1 MKRSGRVRND
11 PCITAFMKR
20 CMRQAGNGPTSMAML
35 LSWLLAVSAPGF
47 AQSLERGTRAY
58 IVPPDSMPAWTVP
71 VLRLVSS
78 THVEPTTGVIL
89 SDTGLVLVPADFAG
103 MDDEIIVLDGGTD
116 IIRNGRPAKIE
127 KKFTAEGLQVLSV
140 QGLERQGVTLAATVP
155 EEGGQVLLTAF
166 PPAEQIALGEPP
178 LSIEATLEVS
188 SETGRPAVTSE
199 TRLPNVTGA
208 LVDSCG
214 NLVGVSLADDIQTM
228 ETSPSTRYRWRETL
242 LGVFGEMQ
250 IPLRESECSATPEEE
265 APAPVEEP
273 VADEPEIPEPEPE
286 AAEEAAAEDPIQE
299 EKETADEDAA
309 PEDTLPEIDILPPIE
324 KDGAGEE
331 PERDTDSPG
340 WWWLAAAVVLF
351 GLGLFL
357 HRLRKA
363 RRSDALPSPEASPA
377 APALSIQSEDEEPEP
392 AEPLLGKVL
401 VIRGERADGTAFED
415 SCAIS
420 ESAINVMIGR
430 GETDLVIESP
440 AVSRKHAQLNG
451 TAAELTVSDLG
462 SSNGTSINGVPCLE
476 GEIMYIEPGDTL
488 ILGDV
493 MCSIE
498 FAPREPAGSGKA

>member
-1 MKRSGRVRND
+1 
-11 PCITAFMKR
+11 
-20 CMRQAGNGPTSMAML
+20 ML

-242 LGVFGEMQ
+242 LGVFGEMPLPRLKSLLPTNRKSPNPNPKPLKKPQ
-250 IPLRESECSATPEEE
+250 RKIQSRRRKRRQTKTPHPKTLCRRSTSCPPLRKTAPGKNPNGIRILLAGGGWQRPSSCSASDYFCTDCGKPGDRTPFHR
-265 APAPVEEP
+265 P
-273 VADEPEIPEPEPE
+273 
-286 AAEEAAAEDPIQE
+286 
-299 EKETADEDAA
+299 K
-309 PEDTLPEIDILPPIE
+309 PPRQRR
-324 KDGAGEE
+324 
-331 PERDTDSPG
+331 PFPSS
-340 WWWLAAAVVLF
+340 
-351 GLGLFL
+351 
-357 HRLRKA
+357 RKTKNPN
-363 RRSDALPSPEASPA
+363 RRSRCW
-377 APALSIQSEDEEPEP
+377 
-392 AEPLLGKVL
+392 GK
-401 VIRGERADGTAFED
+401 
-415 SCAIS
+415 SW
-420 ESAINVMIGR
+420 
-430 GETDLVIESP
+430 
-440 AVSRKHAQLNG
+440 
-451 TAAELTVSDLG
+451 
-462 SSNGTSINGVPCLE
+462 
-476 GEIMYIEPGDTL
+476 
-488 ILGDV
+488 
-493 MCSIE
+493 
-498 FAPREPAGSGKA
+498 